1 MPKQKTHRGLAKRV
15 KRTGKGGL
23 KRFRA
28 FTSHRFHG
36 KTKKQRRQLR
46 KSVYGFKRRLQTYPP
61 TIGTHEIIA
70 QPALQLKKIQ

>member
-1 MPKQKTHRGLAKRV
+1 MPKQNTHRGLAQRV

-46 KSVYGFKRRLQTYPP
+46 KASMVHKGDYKRIRQ
-61 TIGTHEIIA
+61 
-70 QPALQLKKIQ
+70 QLSQMR

>member
-23 KRFRA
+23 KRCRA

-46 KSVYGFKRRLQTYPP
+46 KASMVHKSDYKRIRQ
-61 TIGTHEIIA
+61 
-70 QPALQLKKIQ
+70 QLSQMR

>member
-15 KRTGKGGL
+15 KKTASGKL
-23 KRFRA
+23 KRDHA

-46 KSVYGFKRRLQTYPP
+46 KSGLVSASDMKRIKQM
-61 TIGTHEIIA
+61 ID
-70 QPALQLKKIQ
+70 AL